1 MAGGSTSKPSPSLHR
16 SELSVLATG
25 PKLVV
30 IWSVYPLINF
40 PVEHS
45 ARGGLLPRVLGGVG
59 EVVLQKAWPSTT
71 LTMVM
76 AMRAGCPDGGDESK

>member
-1 MAGGSTSKPSPSLHR
+1 MAGRSTSKPSPSLHR

-45 ARGGLLPRVLGGVG
+45 ARGGCCRVSWGVL
-59 EVVLQKAWPSTT
+59 V
-71 LTMVM
+71 
-76 AMRAGCPDGGDESK
+76 R